1 MKDVWGR
8 ELTYLRLAITDRC
21 NLRCNYCMPAQGI
34 ELSPKRDLLSF
45 EEYIKIVKNSVSL
58 GVNKVRITGG
68 EPLVRKDVLSFFRQL
83 SQIEGLKSWNLT
95 TNGVLLDRFLPDLEK
110 LGIDSVNLSMDSLQ
124 EDRFHAITRRHDF
137 KQVKSSL
144 YTLIDSPVRLKLNV
158 VLMADQNTDE
168 IKDFIELSRL
178 HDLELRFIEEMP
190 FNGGS
195 LKASKT
201 PWSAKDIVDEIYRL
215 YPNVEELG
223 RGVSETSFNYR
234 LAGSKGSFGVIPAF
248 TRSIC
253 NDCNRIRITAKGELK
268 NCLYDKGVYDF
279 KRILRDA
286 NLSSVEK
293 DIMIREELNRL
304 VKLKPKDGF
313 EAAEAASNN
322 SVGYRKSMSHIGG

>member
-95 TNGVLLDRFLPDLEK
+95 TNGVLLDRYLPDLEK

-124 EDRFHAITRRHDF
+124 EDRFQAITRRNDF

-144 YTLIDSPVRLKLNV
+144 YALIDSPVRLKLNV

-313 EAAEAASNN
+313 EAAEAASTN

>member
-1 MKDVWGR
+1 MKDAWGR

-21 NLRCNYCMPAQGI
+21 NLRCNYCMPAEGI
-34 ELSPKRDLLSF
+34 ELSPKSDLLSF
-45 EEYIKIVKNSVSL
+45 EEYINIVKNSVSL
-58 GVNKVRITGG
+58 GVDKIRITGG

-83 SQIEGLKSWNLT
+83 SQINGLKSWNLT
-95 TNGVLLDRFLPDLEK
+95 TNGVLLDRYLSDLED
-110 LGIDSVNLSMDSLQ
+110 LGIDSINLSMDSLQ
-124 EDRFHAITRRHDF
+124 EERFHAITRRKDF
-137 KQVKSSL
+137 QQVKKSL
-144 YTLIDSPVRLKLNV
+144 FALIDSTVRLKLNV
-158 VLMADQNTDE
+158 VVMADQNTDE

-178 HDLELRFIEEMP
+178 YDLELRFIEEMP

-201 PWSAKDIVDEIYRL
+201 PWSAKDIVDEIYSL
-215 YPNVEELG
+215 YPDVEELG
-223 RGVSETSFNYR
+223 RRGSETSFNYR
-234 LAGSKGSFGVIPAF
+234 LSDSKGSFGVIPAF

-253 NDCNRIRITAKGELK
+253 SDCNRIRITAKGELK

-293 DIMIREELNRL
+293 DTMIRKELNRL

-313 EAAEAASNN
+313 EAAETASNN
-322 SVGYRKSMSHIGG
+322 TVGYRKSMSHIGG